1 MGSNFYLTQVHIGT
15 ATRADASLP
24 QLAELNNHVKVCTI
38 SSLTMEDH
46 LNYNVV
52 CYTER
57 FETIDHLEKIN
68 EFCRAN
74 KVGFILSETLGA
86 AGYAFL
92 DYGNSHIVT
101 DNDGE
106 ATKSFIVVAIS

>member
-1 MGSNFYLTQVHIGT
+1 
-15 ATRADASLP
+15 
-24 QLAELNNHVKVCTI
+24 
-38 SSLTMEDH
+38 MEDH

-57 FETIDHLEKIN
+57 FENITNLEKIN

-74 KVGFILSETLGA
+74 KVGFILSETLGV

-92 DYGNSHIVT
+92 DYGNNHIVT
-101 DNDGE
+101 DHDGE